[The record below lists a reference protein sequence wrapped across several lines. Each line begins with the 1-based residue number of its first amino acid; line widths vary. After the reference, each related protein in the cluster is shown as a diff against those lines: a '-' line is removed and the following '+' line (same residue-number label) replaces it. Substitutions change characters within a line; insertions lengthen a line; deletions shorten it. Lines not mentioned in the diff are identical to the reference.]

1 MHLIVQFHCLFIACE
16 EDRLMGEGEIALAI
30 SLHLG
35 EEGRLCGDGTR
46 ATRTQLQKG
55 GKMGVLEPDFGGE
68 GGEEM

>member
-1 MHLIVQFHCLFIACE
+1 
-16 EDRLMGEGEIALAI
+16 MGEGEIALAI